1 MCDMRKLHA
10 RELVNVPFLHTTSL
24 HCRIGQSTIPYHQT
38 QVSIP
43 QTKSYFHYLVHE
55 FSNSIGQLV
64 IDALASR
71 LGVRMS
77 SDRAGYSGRRD
88 ILVMD
93 TMMTLTLYKSSTRHS
108 PLSKPF
114 GC

>member
-1 MCDMRKLHA
+1 MSLSPIPHLFIAGLGNLPYPITRH
-10 RELVNVPFLHTTSL
+10 RLVFHK
-24 HCRIGQSTIPYHQT
+24 
-38 QVSIP
+38 
-43 QTKSYFHYLVHE
+43 TKSYFHYPAYK
-55 FSNSIGQLV
+55 FFNSIGQLV

-88 ILVMD
+88 LLVGD

-108 PLSKPF
+108 RLSF
-114 GC
+114 LDTEMYT